1 MSENFMEQYGAKL
14 VDAGYRIIP
23 IMPGTK
29 RPGRYDGERW
39 GDLARWTEVTAQSF
53 HVDIWSK
60 WPGCGIGI
68 LTGDVVAI
76 DIDVLDQQVA
86 IEVGNVFQKKLGQ
99 TDLIRIGKSPK
110 ALYLYRTLE
119 PFSKISLHPIE
130 VLGQGQQFVAY
141 AIHPDTSKPYEWP
154 FEAPHEIPLERLP
167 LVTRE
172 QVLEA
177 AEEAYKALPPPLRKR
192 SLSPK
197 GQIFVPDKD
206 AKSSYEGLVGTYAA
220 VEDALRYVPN
230 PDLSWD
236 DWNRIGMAI
245 YCATEAKGF
254 YIFDQWSQASGK
266 YNQIETRQRWDHY
279 SKSPPTKIG
288 AGSLYFHA
296 QQNGWVPPVSL
307 SLNPQKARAIE
318 VDLSSIKQNKKDI
331 VKSTRE
337 NFPHQWFQS
346 QSLVG
351 RVTRWI
357 NATAQQPQPTFA
369 LMNTL
374 CMFGAIFGRRYAMSQ
389 INTRCNLF
397 AIAVAK
403 PGAGKDHSRQ
413 RIKELLMKAGLNQ
426 VICGDRF
433 SSGVAILRTLF
444 DYPSRISHLDEMGLY
459 LQSLTAKNAAGHQ
472 RDIIKTLLEVYSS
485 SSGIYHGQEYADSRD
500 RQRYDINQPN
510 FNFFGTTTP
519 RTLIPAL
526 NFDMVDNGTLS
537 RILLVPPFEE
547 YPNSQIPELQPP
559 PDDIVKDMLDSVSVI
574 PHGAGNLTNIQSIPN
589 STVAPVIVEWEGT
602 AFERYSQIKDWQIQ
616 QSRGDD
622 ALWVRF
628 SEIVLK
634 VGMIEAIAIDP
645 CAPVLTGEIFE
656 MSHDLV
662 KWSFN
667 YTADL
672 LYREVAENDI
682 EAAHKKILN
691 LIRKSGAEGMN
702 GTQLAKACQGMKARD
717 RNEILQTLVESGDVL
732 EEVIKNPGAGRERR
746 VYRVRYR

>member
-14 VDAGYRIIP
+14 LDAGYRIIP

-29 RPGRYDGERW
+29 RPGRYDGEKW
-39 GDLARWTEVTAQSF
+39 GDLARWTDINTQPI

-60 WPGCGIGI
+60 WPGTGVGI
-68 LTGDVVAI
+68 LTGNVVAI

-86 IEVGNVFQKKLGQ
+86 VAVGEVFQEKLGQ
-99 TDLIRIGKSPK
+99 TELIRIGKSPK

-130 VLGQGQQFVAY
+130 ILGAGQQFVAY
-141 AIHPDTSKPYEWP
+141 AIHPETSQPYTWP
-154 FEAPHEIPLERLP
+154 FSAPHETPLDSLP

-177 AEEAYKALPPPLRKR
+177 AEAAYQVLPPQLRKR
-192 SLSPK
+192 GLGAK
-197 GQIFVPDKD
+197 GQIVIPDKD
-206 AKSSYEGLVGTYAA
+206 ARSSYEGLVGTMAA

-254 YIFDQWSQASGK
+254 HIFDEWSRASGK
-266 YNQIETRQRWDHY
+266 YNQIETKQRWDHY

-296 QQNGWVPPVSL
+296 QQRGWVPPLSI
-307 SLNPQKARAIE
+307 SLNPQKSRAAE
-318 VDLSSIKQNKKDI
+318 VDLSSLKEVRKFYP
-331 VKSTRE
+331 KSTRE
-337 NFPHQWFQS
+337 NFPHEWFQS
-346 QSLVG
+346 SSLVG

-357 NATAQQPQPTFA
+357 NATAQHPQPTFA
-369 LMNTL
+369 LMNAL
-374 CMFGAIFGRRYAMSQ
+374 CMFGALFGRRYAMAQ

-459 LQSLTAKNAAGHQ
+459 LQSLTAKNAASHQ

-485 SSGIYHGQEYADSRD
+485 SSGLYHGQEYANPKEN
-500 RQRYDINQPN
+500 QRLDIQQPN

-519 RTLIPAL
+519 RTLVPAL

-547 YPNSQIPELQPP
+547 YPNSQLPEMCPP
-559 PDDIVKDMLDSVSVI
+559 PEDIVKDLLDSVSVI
-574 PHGAGNLTNIQSIPN
+574 PNGAGNLANIPSIPN
-589 STVAPVIVEWEGT
+589 AAVVPIIVDWESA
-602 AFERYSQIKDWQIQ
+602 AFEEYSKTKEWQLY
-616 QSRGDD
+616 QSRNDD

-628 SEIVLK
+628 SEIILK
-634 VGMIEAIAIDP
+634 IGMIEAIARDP
-645 CAPVLTGEIFE
+645 CAPVLTLEIFN
-656 MSHDLV
+656 MAHALA

-691 LIRKSGAEGMN
+691 LIRKSGVEGMN

-732 EEVIKNPGAGRERR
+732 EEVVKNPGAGRERR
-746 VYRVRYR
+746 VYRVRAR

>member
-29 RPGRYDGERW
+29 RPGRYDGNKW
-39 GDLARWTEVTAQSF
+39 GDLARWTEIDAQPF

-60 WPGCGIGI
+60 WPGCGVGI
-68 LTGDVVAI
+68 LTGNVVAV

-86 IEVGNVFQKKLGQ
+86 VEVGNVFQEKLGQ
-99 TDLIRIGKSPK
+99 TDLIRIGKHPK
-110 ALYLYRTLE
+110 ALYLYRTAE
-119 PFSKISLHPIE
+119 PFTKLSLHPIE
-130 VLGQGQQFVAY
+130 VLGIGQQFVAY
-141 AIHPDTSKPYEWP
+141 AIHPETNAPYTWPLSGPHEMP
-154 FEAPHEIPLERLP
+154 FESLP

-177 AEEAYKALPPPLRKR
+177 AESAYKALPPQLRKR
-192 SLSPK
+192 TLAPK
-197 GQIFVPDKD
+197 GQVVIPDRD
-206 AKSSYEGLVGTYAA
+206 AKTSYDGLVGTYAA

-254 YIFDQWSQASGK
+254 HIFDQWSRASGK
-266 YNQIETRQRWDHY
+266 YNEIETRQRWDHY
-279 SKSPPTKIG
+279 AKSPPTKIG

-296 QQNGWVPPVSL
+296 QQNGWVPPPSL

-318 VDLSSIKQNKKDI
+318 VDLSSLKENKKSYP
-331 VKSTRE
+331 KSTRE
-337 NFPHQWFQS
+337 NFPHDWFKS
-346 QSLVG
+346 PSLVG

-374 CMFGAIFGRRYAMSQ
+374 CMFGALFGRRYAMSQ

-397 AIAVAK
+397 SIAVAK

-413 RIKELLMKAGLNQ
+413 RIKELLIKTGLNQ

-459 LQSLTAKNAAGHQ
+459 LQSLTARNAASHQ

-526 NFDMVDNGTLS
+526 NHDMVDNGTLS

-547 YPNSQIPELQPP
+547 YPNAQLPELQPP
-559 PDDIVKDMLDSVSVI
+559 PEDIVKDILDSVSVI
-574 PHGAGNLTNIQSIPN
+574 PHGAGNLTNIPTLPN
-589 STVAPVIVEWEGT
+589 SVVAPVIVDWEGT
-602 AFERYSQIKDWQIQ
+602 AFEMYSQTKDWQLQ

-634 VGMIEAIAIDP
+634 IAMIEAIARDP
-645 CAPVLTGEIFE
+645 CAPVVTGEIFQ
-656 MSHDLV
+656 MSHDLA
-662 KWSFN
+662 KWSFC

-691 LIRKSGAEGMN
+691 LIRNSGAEGMN

-717 RNEILQTLVESGDVL
+717 RNEILQTLVESGDIL
-732 EEVIKNPGAGRERR
+732 EEVVKNPGAGRERR
-746 VYRVRYR
+746 IYRVRYR